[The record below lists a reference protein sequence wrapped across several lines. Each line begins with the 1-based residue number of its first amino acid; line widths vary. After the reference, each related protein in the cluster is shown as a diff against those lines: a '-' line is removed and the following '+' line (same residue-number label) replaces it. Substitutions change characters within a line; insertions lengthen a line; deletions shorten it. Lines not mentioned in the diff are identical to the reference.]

1 MRKREVELQP
11 ICVNDVAREVVAI
24 VREEA
29 LNRCLDLLKDTQFL
43 RIVTVGDRD
52 QFENY
57 KNWLELRA
65 IERPVIG

>member
-1 MRKREVELQP
+1 MDYWVIYQRGSFSAKERYP
-11 ICVNDVAREVVAI
+11 NS
-24 VREEA
+24 EEA